1 VPAKRVTPSQKKATK
16 KTARKPTAGKPTAKK
31 AAARKTE
38 TTTKKPTV
46 RKSAAKT
53 PAKKV
58 TARASAVRPGDLIV
72 LDSAQVGSPAREG
85 EVLQIIQGE
94 LSLSYRVRW
103 ADGRQTLISPM
114 SGTARIIRASVKA
127 R

>member
-1 VPAKRVTPSQKKATK
+1 MPAKRVTSSQKKSTK
-16 KTARKPTAGKPTAKK
+16 KTAGKATASKPAAKKTAARKSETTAKK
-31 AAARKTE
+31 
-38 TTTKKPTV
+38 PIV
-46 RKSAAKT
+46 RKSAAKI
-53 PAKKV
+53 PAK
-58 TARASAVRPGDLIV
+58 RATDRTSAVRPGDIII

-94 LSLSYRVRW
+94 VSLSYRVRW

>member
-1 VPAKRVTPSQKKATK
+1 MPAKRVTSSQKKSTK
-16 KTARKPTAGKPTAKK
+16 KTAGKGTASKPAAKKTAARKSETTAKK
-31 AAARKTE
+31 
-38 TTTKKPTV
+38 PIV
-46 RKSAAKT
+46 RKSAEKS
-53 PAKKV
+53 PAK
-58 TARASAVRPGDLIV
+58 RATDRTSAVRPGDLII